1 MHSYWAYILVGDDR
15 TGKTSFQKHLIA
27 YLCEKTYERLDCNL
41 CFDIVHPRMPR
52 GVATLSAMNRSFSE
66 KIQHYKDVS
75 TFFSEYFEEADVC
88 ILSSHAQDPSVRYI
102 RDMIREL
109 KLKAYNVAVVFFSN
123 SYDESASNI
132 SLLDWDERLWIDN
145 GPIKAEDEIQEQL
158 AQRAKA
164 FGDLLISRAS
174 YQ

>member
-1 MHSYWAYILVGDDR
+1 
-15 TGKTSFQKHLIA
+15 
-27 YLCEKTYERLDCNL
+27 
-41 CFDIVHPRMPR
+41 
-52 GVATLSAMNRSFSE
+52 
-66 KIQHYKDVS
+66 
-75 TFFSEYFEEADVC
+75 
-88 ILSSHAQDPSVRYI
+88 
-102 RDMIREL
+102 MIREL